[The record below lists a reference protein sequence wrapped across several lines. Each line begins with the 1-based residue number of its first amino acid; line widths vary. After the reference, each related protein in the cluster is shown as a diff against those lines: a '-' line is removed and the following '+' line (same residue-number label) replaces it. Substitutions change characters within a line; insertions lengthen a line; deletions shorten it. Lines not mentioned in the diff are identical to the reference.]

1 MSKIE
6 YAKFQFMILVLRA
19 LFMLLVDKFLSNKT
33 DENTVWKLTGDIA
46 DHVHYIEN
54 LMEEK

>member
-19 LFMLLVDKFLSNKT
+19 LLDIMYHLSVGNILLNSNIREHVDYLK
-33 DENTVWKLTGDIA
+33 
-46 DHVHYIEN
+46 N